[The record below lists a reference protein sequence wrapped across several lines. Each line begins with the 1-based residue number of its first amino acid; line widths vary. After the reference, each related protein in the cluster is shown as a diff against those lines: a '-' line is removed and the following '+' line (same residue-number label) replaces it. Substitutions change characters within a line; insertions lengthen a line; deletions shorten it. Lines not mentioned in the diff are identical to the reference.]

1 VWPESSHIRDSL
13 MYGQNWAVEPVRSWF
28 TESRRIESWLEI
40 LGAIAQAQAD
50 VGAVPRIAA
59 DDIAQACAHGIPDLG
74 RVAERSHAT
83 GHSTAGLLEAVRGLV
98 RPEHARYVGL
108 GTSVQDIAD
117 TWTAL
122 TMKLTAERLE
132 QDLGI
137 LARRLADGA
146 ARHRDTVMLAR
157 THGQPGAPVTFG
169 FKQAQWGAE
178 LARHQSRLAEG
189 RPRWETA
196 QLGGSVGSLAFW
208 GADAPGLLTAFAC
221 RVGLRAPVLPWG
233 SARDCVAEF
242 GQFAALVGATLAKI
256 GNEIYQL
263 QRPEIGE
270 LGEPATGEQ
279 IGSVTMPHKRNPER
293 SEQLVTLGRLL
304 RAHASVLL
312 EGAVTEH
319 ERDGRGWKAEWV
331 ALPDV
336 CCAVTC
342 ASALCADLL
351 ADLEVHD
358 DRMRANIEASSGLAL
373 SEHAVRVLE
382 PRLGLPTA
390 YGAVRRAALATRAG
404 EFGHLADAL
413 GDVLGDELAEL
424 ADPRAAAASATAFAD
439 QWVRAA
445 TAGGADQTTADLT
458 KSATTLP
465 SVSPASSGILWP
477 ALASRTCGWPI
488 VPGTSPW
495 NIASAPPPMGSCSP

>member
-1 VWPESSHIRDSL
+1 
-13 MYGQNWAVEPVRSWF
+13 MYGQNWAVDPVRSWF
-28 TESRRIESWLEI
+28 TESRRIASWLEI

-50 VGAVPRIAA
+50 VGVIPRAAA
-59 DDIAQACAHGIPDLG
+59 DDIARACARGIPDLAH
-74 RVAERSHAT
+74 VAERSHAT
-83 GHSTAGLLEAVRGLV
+83 GHSTAGLLEAVRDRV

-122 TMKLTAERLE
+122 TMKLTAGRLE
-132 QDLGI
+132 QDLRTLVGQ
-137 LARRLADGA
+137 LAEGA
-146 ARHRDTVMLAR
+146 ALHRDTVMLAR

-178 LARHQSRLAEG
+178 LQRHRSRLAEC

-208 GADAPGLLTAFAC
+208 GTAAPEVLAAFAR

-242 GQFAALVGATLAKI
+242 GQFAALAGATLAKI

-270 LGEPATGEQ
+270 LGEPATGDQ

-312 EGAVTEH
+312 DGAVTEH

-342 ASALCADLL
+342 ASGLCADLL
-351 ADLEVHD
+351 AGLEIHA
-358 DRMRANIEASSGLAL
+358 DRMHANVVAAGGLAL
-373 SEHAVRVLE
+373 SEHAVRFLE
-382 PRLGLPTA
+382 PRLGLPAA
-390 YGAVRRAALATRAG
+390 YDTVRRAALATRAG
-404 EFGHLADAL
+404 QFGHLADAL
-413 GDVLGDELAEL
+413 AAALGEELAEL
-424 ADPRAAAASATAFAD
+424 ADPRTAAASATALAD
-439 QWVRAA
+439 QWTRAA
-445 TAGGADQTTADLT
+445 APGA
-458 KSATTLP
+458 
-465 SVSPASSGILWP
+465 
-477 ALASRTCGWPI
+477 
-488 VPGTSPW
+488 
-495 NIASAPPPMGSCSP
+495 

>member
-1 VWPESSHIRDSL
+1 MRPESSHIRDSL
-13 MYGQNWAVEPVRSWF
+13 MYGQNWAVEPIRSWF
-28 TESRRIESWLEI
+28 TESRKAASWLQI

-50 VGAVPRIAA
+50 IGAVPRIAA
-59 DDIAQACAHGIPDLG
+59 DDIAQACARSLPDLG
-74 RVAERSHAT
+74 RAAELSHAT
-83 GHSTAGLLEAVRGLV
+83 GHSTAGLLEAVRDAVL
-98 RPEHARYVGL
+98 PEHARYVGL

-122 TMKLTAERLE
+122 TMKLTAERLD
-132 QDLGI
+132 QDMGT
-137 LARRLADGA
+137 LARQLADGV

-157 THGQPGAPVTFG
+157 THGQPGTPVTFG

-178 LARHQSRLAEG
+178 LARHRSRLAEG

-208 GADAPGLLTAFAC
+208 GDGAPGLLAAFA
-221 RVGLRAPVLPWG
+221 RHVGLRAPVLPWG

-312 EGAVTEH
+312 DGAVTEH

-336 CCAVTC
+336 CCEVTC
-342 ASALCADLL
+342 ATALCADLL
-351 ADLEVHD
+351 AGLEVHS
-358 DRMRANIEASSGLAL
+358 DRMLANVGAAGGLAL

-382 PRLGLPTA
+382 PRLGLPAA
-390 YGAVRRAALATRAG
+390 YAAVRQAALATRAG
-404 EFGHLADAL
+404 EFGHLSGAL
-413 GDVLGDELAEL
+413 AAVLGDESAGL
-424 ADPRAAAASATAFAD
+424 ADPTAAAASATAFAD
-439 QWVRAA
+439 EWTRVAEPE
-445 TAGGADQTTADLT
+445 
-458 KSATTLP
+458 S
-465 SVSPASSGILWP
+465 
-477 ALASRTCGWPI
+477 
-488 VPGTSPW
+488 
-495 NIASAPPPMGSCSP
+495 

>member
-1 VWPESSHIRDSL
+1 MWPESSHIRDSL
-13 MYGQNWAVEPVRSWF
+13 MYGQNWAVEPIRSWF
-28 TESRRIESWLEI
+28 TESRRVASWLEI

-50 VGAVPRIAA
+50 AGAVPRIAA
-59 DDIAQACAHGIPDLG
+59 EDIARACACGLSELG
-74 RVAERSHAT
+74 HVAERSHAT
-83 GHSTAGLLEAVRGLV
+83 GHSTAGLLEAVRDSV

-122 TMKLTAERLE
+122 TMKLTAGRLE
-132 QDLGI
+132 QDLETLVGQ
-137 LARRLADGA
+137 LTDGA
-146 ARHRDTVMLAR
+146 ALHRDTVMLAR

-178 LARHQSRLAEG
+178 LQRHRSRLAEC

-208 GADAPGLLTAFAC
+208 GAAAPEVLAAFAR

-233 SARDCVAEF
+233 PARDCVAEF
-242 GQFAALVGATLAKI
+242 GQFAALLGATLAKI

-270 LGEPATGEQ
+270 LGESTTSDQ

-312 EGAVTEH
+312 DGAVTEH

-342 ASALCADLL
+342 ASGLCADLL
-351 ADLEVHD
+351 AGLEVHA
-358 DRMRANIEASSGLAL
+358 DRMHANVAAAGGLAL
-373 SEHAVRVLE
+373 SEHSVRFLE
-382 PRLGLPTA
+382 PRLGLPAA
-390 YGAVRRAALATRAG
+390 YDEVRRAALATRAG
-404 EFGHLADAL
+404 QFGHLADAL
-413 GDVLGDELAEL
+413 AAALGEELPEL
-424 ADPRAAAASATAFAD
+424 ADPVAAAASATALAD

-445 TAGGADQTTADLT
+445 TAG
-458 KSATTLP
+458 S
-465 SVSPASSGILWP
+465 
-477 ALASRTCGWPI
+477 
-488 VPGTSPW
+488 
-495 NIASAPPPMGSCSP
+495 